1 MDGDIK
7 MDNSTAGRGVA
18 AYRWGI
24 IGAGWMARMMADDL
38 ALSPRGIIHAVAS
51 RSPSSAEDFGKEY
64 HVEKIYPVD
73 QELVHDPEV
82 DVVYIS
88 SPHNAHFA
96 NAALAL
102 EAGKAVLLEKPF
114 TVNAKE
120 AEKLIDLARA
130 GSIFLME
137 AMWIRFLP
145 IIREL
150 RKVLDEGTIGEIR
163 LFKAA
168 FHQLLDYGPEHRL
181 YNPNLAGG
189 SLLDLGIYP
198 ISLAS
203 FVFGE
208 PPNEIVSIP
217 FIGATGVDEHFG
229 AVFHYPGR
237 RMALVSAGADGFHPQ
252 DIQIFGSKGE
262 IRISGHK
269 SWKLDHMT
277 LTIYGESIKEFYQP
291 FEGGGYLFQAE
302 EVHNCLDS
310 GQTESG
316 GMPLEETIIIMQT
329 LDRLRG
335 QWGLKYPMESE

>member
-1 MDGDIK
+1 V
-7 MDNSTAGRGVA
+7 TL
-18 AYRWGI
+18 YRWGI
-24 IGAGWMARMMADDL
+24 LGAGGMARMMAEDI

-51 RSPSSAEDFGKEY
+51 RSPSSAEAFGKEF
-64 HVEKIYPVD
+64 HVKKIYATD

-88 SPHNAHFA
+88 SPHNAHFT
-96 NAALAL
+96 NATLAL

-114 TVNAKE
+114 TVNSNE
-120 AEKLIDLARA
+120 AEKLVDLARA
-130 GSIFLME
+130 KSIFLME

-150 RKVLDEGTIGEIR
+150 RKILDDGAIGEVR
-163 LFKAA
+163 LLKAA
-168 FHQLLDYGPEHRL
+168 FHQLLDFGPEHRL

-208 PPNEIVSIP
+208 LPNEIASIP

-229 AVFHYPGR
+229 A
-237 RMALVSAGADGFHPQ
+237 GADGLHPQ
-252 DIQIFGSKGE
+252 DIQIFGPKGE

-269 SWKLDHMT
+269 YWKLDHMT
-277 LTIYGESIKEFYQP
+277 LTIYGESVKEFNEP

-302 EVHNCLDS
+302 EVHRCLDS
-310 GQTESG
+310 GQTESEG
-316 GMPLEETIIIMQT
+316 IPLEETIAIMQT
-329 LDRLRG
+329 LDQLRA
-335 QWGLKYPMESE
+335 QWGLKYPFETE